1 MSTAQQNRLISTNR
15 IGTAILHF
23 RFTIPTF
30 PVFIVEGRYVS
41 KNQNSQNDSQPG
53 AGQIPENRF
62 R

>member
-1 MSTAQQNRLISTNR
+1 GRIQSQPTHR

-53 AGQIPENRF
+53 AGQILENRF
-62 R
+62 RP